1 MRIINSIDIDE
12 IYWMEDQGSKIGA
25 NYFVLVK
32 LWTFLIDDYSECNGE
47 RNDESRKNC
56 VRNQYVGG

>member
-32 LWTFLIDDYSECNGE
+32 LWTFLIDDYGECNGE
-47 RNDESRKNC
+47 RNDESRKIS